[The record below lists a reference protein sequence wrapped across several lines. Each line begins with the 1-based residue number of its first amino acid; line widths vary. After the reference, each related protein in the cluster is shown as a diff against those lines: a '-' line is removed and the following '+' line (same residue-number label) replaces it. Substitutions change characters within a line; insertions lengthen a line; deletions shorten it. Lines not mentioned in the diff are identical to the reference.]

1 MTVEFLH
8 SGSEPCS
15 RPGKIDFVDWGI
27 QLGRRTILTQ
37 ISLSISGPGVTVL
50 MGPAGTGKSTL
61 LKTLAGLHSAHG
73 SSSGQILLDGQPL
86 QLAAGVPPALA
97 QQHPRELDFSV
108 LDTLIAAQRGN
119 GMTPAQM
126 RQRALD
132 TLQQLR
138 QSALIEHQQQR
149 LFDLPRELMRCA
161 LIIRA
166 VLTGSPIL
174 LIDEPTSDLD
184 ESQSQRVLQLIT
196 SLATTHTCIVVLHH
210 QQQARQI
217 ADRVVLLAGGRVQ
230 VAADS
235 NTFFDN
241 PQAHPVLA
249 QFLRTGSCHVPAPD
263 ARPEELEAG
272 VLLDSTPTPASI
284 VAAAPATPVAAAVIA
299 VPPPTAAN
307 DAPAASMSPADGN
320 QASITVGLGL
330 PYELP
335 PGVMPA
341 SRGPNGFHWLVPGK
355 LAGCPMPGAML
366 PIEHDLVLLRNVGVT
381 VLINLTERPMS
392 DTAIPAA
399 GLRTLHMGVED
410 RNAPPLMWMKMLL
423 VKIDRLIAQGEVVA
437 VHCLAGLG
445 RTGTVLGSWLIR
457 QGLTAEESLRRLRA
471 IEPGFVQSAVQEQ
484 LLHELETNL
493 LIRAPDL

>member
-1 MTVEFLH
+1 MTFNFLETGH
-8 SGSEPCS
+8 EHDS
-15 RPGKIDFVDWGI
+15 RPGQIDFVHWGI

-37 ISLSISGPGVTVL
+37 ISLSIHGPGITVL
-50 MGPAGTGKSTL
+50 MGPGGTGKSTL
-61 LKTLAGLHSAHG
+61 LKTLAGQHSVHG
-73 SSSGQILLDGQPL
+73 ITSGQILIDGQPL
-86 QLAAGVPPALA
+86 QMAGVPPALA

-108 LDTLIAAQRGN
+108 LDCLVAAQRGT

-132 TLQQLR
+132 TLQQLG
-138 QSALIEHQQQR
+138 QTALVMQQEQR

-166 VLTGSPIL
+166 ALTGSSIL

-184 ESQSQRVLQLIT
+184 ASQSEVVLQLIKT
-196 SLATTHTCIVVLHH
+196 LAKTHTCIVVLHN

-217 ADRVVLLAGGRVQ
+217 ADRLVLLAGGRVQ
-230 VAADS
+230 VAAD
-235 NTFFDN
+235 NTAFFDN
-241 PQAHPVLA
+241 PGQHPVLA
-249 QFLRTGSCHVPAPD
+249 QFLRTGSCHVPSPD
-263 ARPEELEAG
+263 SRPEDLEEDPSG
-272 VLLDSTPTPASI
+272 P
-284 VAAAPATPVAAAVIA
+284 AAPAPAAAA
-299 VPPPTAAN
+299 MPAAATTPNPPLPATPLPPPNT
-307 DAPAASMSPADGN
+307 MSPAEGN
-320 QASITVGLGL
+320 AAGVTAGLAL
-330 PYELP
+330 MHELP
-335 PGVMPA
+335 AGVAPA
-341 SRGPNGFHWLVPGK
+341 SRGPNGFHWLIPGK

-366 PIEHDLVLLRNVGVT
+366 PLEHDLALLRNVGVT
-381 VLINLTERPMS
+381 VLINLTEKPMTH
-392 DTAIPAA
+392 TAIPAA

-423 VKIDRLIAQGEVVA
+423 VKIERLMDQGEVVA

-471 IEPGFVQSAVQEQ
+471 IEPGFVQSTVQEQ
-484 LLHELETNL
+484 LMHELETNL